1 MMIRI
6 DGLTKYYHKK
16 QLLINTSFI
25 AEKGQITLLTGK
37 SGAGKT
43 TLLNIIAGLQ
53 VFDSGTY
60 LVNDD
65 KIDMRNDQWMSQFR
79 NKEIGYIVQDYAL
92 ISDYSVLE
100 NILLPSFYNK
110 NHNKQDALD
119 KATQLAKNF
128 GLSEILDKKVKR
140 ISGGQKQRTA
150 IARSLILDPSI
161 ILADEPTTHLDDENF
176 KLIMQLFE
184 SLKEANTLLI
194 IATHDDR
201 IKLIAD
207 KIYRIEDCLLKQ
219 QS

>member
-1 MMIRI
+1 MIRI

-16 QLLINTSFI
+16 PLLINTSFI

-53 VFDSGTY
+53 AFDSGTY
-60 LVNDD
+60 WINDD
-65 KIDMRNDQWMSQFR
+65 KIDVRNDQWMSQFR

-100 NILLPSFYNK
+100 NILLTSFYNK

-161 ILADEPTTHLDDENF
+161 ILADEPTTHLDEENF